1 MPARRYLEII
11 PAYSRRQNYIY
22 SRDSYCIM
30 SLMTTISIIVMKDFT
45 SKLQKIVEVQG
56 FENADI
62 NFAIIGHPGKYLHK
76 VCFPSLLP
84 PHD

>member
-1 MPARRYLEII
+1 
-11 PAYSRRQNYIY
+11 
-22 SRDSYCIM
+22 M

-62 NFAIIGHPGKYLHK
+62 NFAIIGHPARL
-76 VCFPSLLP
+76 C
-84 PHD
+84 

>member
-1 MPARRYLEII
+1 
-11 PAYSRRQNYIY
+11 
-22 SRDSYCIM
+22 M
-30 SLMTTISIIVMKDFT
+30 SLMTTISIIVRKDFT

-62 NFAIIGHPGKYLHK
+62 NFAIIGHPGKSLHK